1 MSERTLFLAW
11 QDDWQDETQVR
22 EWFPIGRLDV
32 GVERSTYRFRYTGG
46 AERACQKVGFPW
58 LLEFPEP
65 LRDYRSSD
73 LFPLF
78 KNRVMSSSRPDF
90 ADYLRSLD
98 LPDNADPIAILSANG
113 GHRVTDPF
121 RVFPKIE
128 RHPDGSFVCRFFLHG
143 WRHIG
148 EIARERLDTLQE
160 REELRVS
167 LVLAKPND
175 TLAVQLQ
182 TTDFQMIGW
191 APRYLAADLAMAA
204 DGRYEAHV
212 VRVNHRPIPLRQR
225 FLIEMRCRWENYEP
239 MSSRD
244 YIPLIE
250 LGFEDGVG
258 STRGLA
264 LSD

>member
-11 QDDWQDETQVR
+11 QDAQTRQ
-22 EWFPIGRLDV
+22 WFPIGRLDAD
-32 GVERSTYRFRYTGG
+32 VERFTYSFRYVGG
-46 AERACQKVGFPW
+46 AEQAQKEVDFPW
-58 LLEFPEP
+58 LLEFPDP
-65 LRDYRSSD
+65 GRYYRSRE

-78 KNRVMSSSRPDF
+78 QNRVMARSRPDF
-90 ADYLRSLD
+90 KDYLRSLD

-225 FLIEMRCRWENYEP
+225 FLIEMRCHWENHEP

-250 LGFEDGVG
+250 LGSEDGVG
-258 STRGLA
+258 STRRLA

>member
-11 QDDWQDETQVR
+11 QDAQTRQ
-22 EWFPIGRLDV
+22 WFPIGRLDADV
-32 GVERSTYRFRYTGG
+32 KRDEYHFRYVGG
-46 AERACQKVGFPW
+46 AEQAQKEVGFPW
-58 LLEFPEP
+58 LLDFPDP
-65 LRDYRSSD
+65 GRYYRSRE

-78 KNRVMSSSRPDF
+78 QNRVMARSRPDF
-90 ADYLRSLD
+90 KDYLRSLD
-98 LPDNADPIAILSANG
+98 LRDNADPIEILSANG
-113 GHRVTDPF
+113 GHRVTDSYE
-121 RVFPKIE
+121 VFPKLVK
-128 RHPDGSFVCRFFLHG
+128 HPDGSFVCRFFLHG
-143 WRHIG
+143 WRHVS
-148 EIARERLDTLQE
+148 EPARERLNTLQE
-160 REELRVS
+160 GENL
-167 LVLAKPND
+167 LVEPDRANPYD

-204 DGRYEAHV
+204 DGRYEARV

-225 FLIEMRCRWENYEP
+225 FLIEMRGRWENYEP

-258 STRGLA
+258 LTRGLA